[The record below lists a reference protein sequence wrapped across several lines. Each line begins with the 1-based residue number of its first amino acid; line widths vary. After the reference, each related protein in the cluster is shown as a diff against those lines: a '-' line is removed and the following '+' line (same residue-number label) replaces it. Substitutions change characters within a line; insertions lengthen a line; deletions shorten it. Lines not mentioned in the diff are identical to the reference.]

1 MILFELF
8 YTFLMI
14 GAFTF
19 GGGYS
24 MIALIQDEVVTH
36 HGWLTGQE
44 FADIL
49 AISQITPG
57 PVGINTATY
66 AGYSAVLA
74 EGYPEWMA
82 VAGAV
87 VASLAVLILPLT
99 LILVVAAAFSLL
111 VAGIGIMNIML
122 VSVTERT
129 KEIGLRMAVGATGPI
144 ISLQFLIE
152 SVLISVTGG
161 LLGILVGCSAST
173 FLGSF
178 GMPSSVPAWSI
189 YVSFMVCVFIGVLF
203 GYIPAQKAANMDPI
217 EAIRHE

>member
-1 MILFELF
+1 MIILELF
-8 YTFLMI
+8 ITFLII
-14 GAFTF
+14 GLFTF

-99 LILVVAAAFSLL
+99 LILVVGRWLLKHKDQAPFDIIFKVLRLTVIGLIAAAALSLMPTAFSPTPTGTVTLFNSQFSIFNLL
-111 VAGIGIMNIML
+111 IFAAVFLLSLRRRVSPILLIVLSGAAGL
-122 VSVTERT
+122 VLY
-129 KEIGLRMAVGATGPI
+129 GL
-144 ISLQFLIE
+144 
-152 SVLISVTGG
+152 
-161 LLGILVGCSAST
+161 
-173 FLGSF
+173 
-178 GMPSSVPAWSI
+178 
-189 YVSFMVCVFIGVLF
+189 
-203 GYIPAQKAANMDPI
+203 
-217 EAIRHE
+217 

>member
-24 MIALIQDEVVTH
+24 MIALIQDEVVTQ
-36 HGWLTGQE
+36 HGWLTSQE

-49 AISQITPG
+49 AISQVTPG

-66 AGYSAVLA
+66 AGYSAVINSGL
-74 EGYPEWMA
+74 PEWMA

-99 LILVVAAAFSLL
+99 LILIVGRWLLKHKDQAPFDVIFKALRLTVIGLIAAA
-111 VAGIGIMNIML
+111 A
-122 VSVTERT
+122 
-129 KEIGLRMAVGATGPI
+129 
-144 ISLQFLIE
+144 ISLMPTAFSPTPTGTISLFDFQFSIFNLIIFAVVFGL
-152 SVLISVTGG
+152 SLWKKVSPILLIVLSGVTG
-161 LLGILVGCSAST
+161 LLLYG
-173 FLGSF
+173 
-178 GMPSSVPAWSI
+178 
-189 YVSFMVCVFIGVLF
+189 
-203 GYIPAQKAANMDPI
+203 
-217 EAIRHE
+217 